1 MKNFLY
7 LGSAIL
13 ILSACKSGNENIL
26 KHNISKEIVS
36 CIKQFEG
43 LEIKEN
49 VFEIESTEK
58 SVINLKN
65 GGKIEFPA
73 NAFVDAQGNP
83 VQGKVEIEWQEFHS
97 LTDIILSGI
106 PMKYDS
112 AGVQNNFQSGG
123 MFTIKAKQND
133 ENVDLAPNKKAKVDL
148 ASMQDTPCYN
158 FYKLDEE
165 KGDWAYKTTKNGT
178 ENPNFKEEK
187 AVEKVKE
194 PQIIDA
200 QVDTKAF
207 PELQNKNIVAWKTF
221 DKINKAAF
229 ADLASSNKLM
239 ASSEKNKYLLEI
251 NFKNKTYTYTVEP
264 LTMEEAKRNSHKVE
278 KKLEQDFSTELA
290 FQNDVM
296 TGKIIRSIEIESM
309 GTYNWDAILH
319 LDNFV
324 NVVAD
329 LAFPDKI
336 KRQAVSLFFVCPEAN
351 ATIRINTEM
360 ANSEIN
366 FDPTKKFTIFGL
378 LPDNSVITAQSTSL
392 NDLKASKKG
401 ERVGLS
407 FKKTDITI
415 KNGNQLAKY

>member
-26 KHNISKEIVS
+26 KHNISKETVS
-36 CIKQFEG
+36 CIKPFEG

-49 VFEIESTEK
+49 VFEIESAEK

-178 ENPNFKEEK
+178 KNPNFKAEK

-207 PELQNKNIVAWKTF
+207 PELQNKNI
-221 DKINKAAF
+221 D
-229 ADLASSNKLM
+229 
-239 ASSEKNKYLLEI
+239 
-251 NFKNKTYTYTVEP
+251 
-264 LTMEEAKRNSHKVE
+264 
-278 KKLEQDFSTELA
+278 
-290 FQNDVM
+290 
-296 TGKIIRSIEIESM
+296 
-309 GTYNWDAILH
+309 
-319 LDNFV
+319 
-324 NVVAD
+324 
-329 LAFPDKI
+329 
-336 KRQAVSLFFVCPEAN
+336 
-351 ATIRINTEM
+351 
-360 ANSEIN
+360 
-366 FDPTKKFTIFGL
+366 
-378 LPDNSVITAQSTSL
+378 
-392 NDLKASKKG
+392 
-401 ERVGLS
+401 
-407 FKKTDITI
+407 
-415 KNGNQLAKY
+415 